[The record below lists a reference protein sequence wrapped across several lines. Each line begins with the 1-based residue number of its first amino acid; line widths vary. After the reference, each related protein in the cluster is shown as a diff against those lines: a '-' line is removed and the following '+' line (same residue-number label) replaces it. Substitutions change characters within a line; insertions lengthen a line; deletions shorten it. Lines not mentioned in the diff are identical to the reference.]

1 MGLKPRWIREER
13 LRREMFVSWTLDLMN
28 DFKGDKFRERKEELG
43 MTSGFDN
50 LAAERLLVL
59 FTRKTVSVGDF
70 SYGHVKLS
78 LFGEHQRGGP
88 A

>member
-1 MGLKPRWIREER
+1 
-13 LRREMFVSWTLDLMN
+13 
-28 DFKGDKFRERKEELG
+28 

-70 SYGHVKLS
+70 SYGHVKLA

-88 A
+88 AQFSKRSLCN